1 MNDGRLKM
9 EENVEKAKNK
19 RSVKLK
25 KEKKISCWDN
35 RQKKFDG
42 K

>member
-25 KEKKISCWDN
+25 KEKKISC
-35 RQKKFDG
+35 
-42 K
+42 